1 MNILYQK
8 GVVGYQGNGVYDI
21 DGETWMTI
29 WAWKIENN
37 KTDNSPAQNTIES
50 NKLTSI
56 GCESIDT
63 VPDNNRWD
71 KVKAFKVEHL
81 NAYL

>member
-8 GVVGYQGNGVYDI
+8 GVVGYQGNGVYDV

-37 KTDNSPAQNTIES
+37 IIDNSPAQNTIES

>member
-37 KTDNSPAQNTIES
+37 RTDNSPAQNTIES

-63 VPDNNRWD
+63 VPDNNRWN